1 LRLEQPPVRHGTSYE
16 HRSPYALLTCLTH
29 VRNVLT
35 ATQITSIPSESFAA
49 VPNGCCCRAP
59 SHRSAK
65 EIAVTTEI
73 RLSRRSLLGLTAATA
88 TGLALSGCGGNDEQ
102 AGSGKKIRWW
112 HIANTDPM
120 LSAWADMARRF
131 QADHPGV
138 TFEITPLEN
147 EAFKTK
153 LTTVVQAGDPPDIF
167 HTWGGGVLRQQA
179 DAGMVK
185 DLTAD
190 VGGWRDT
197 LLPTAL
203 DAYTQDGRTYA
214 SPVDT
219 GMVGFWY
226 NRELFE
232 RAGVS
237 APPDTW
243 AGLLETVRKLKAA
256 GITPIALAGKEKW
269 PGHYYWAY
277 LAMRVGGLDA
287 LGQAAAAKNFEQ
299 PDFVTAGDR
308 LAELV
313 ALQPFQTGFLAAG
326 YSTADGQ
333 AATMGNGR
341 AAMELMGQ
349 WAPVVQRDN
358 SAGKKGLGDK
368 LGFFAFPAVD
378 GGKGKITDAFGGGGG
393 FALCKDA
400 PPEAVEF
407 LKFIAQPDNARIE
420 AKTAGVL
427 PVVKAAQDAVTDPS
441 LKLAADTLS
450 RSTGFQLYLDQA
462 YAPAVGAQLNDSVAE
477 LLAGRTSPAQVVR
490 AITAAAKQG

>member
-1 LRLEQPPVRHGTSYE
+1 MPTIRWSRRAFLSLAGAGAAG
-16 HRSPYALLTCLTH
+16 ALL
-29 VRNVLT
+29 
-35 ATQITSIPSESFAA
+35 
-49 VPNGCCCRAP
+49 G
-59 SHRSAK
+59 
-65 EIAVTTEI
+65 
-73 RLSRRSLLGLTAATA
+73 
-88 TGLALSGCGGNDEQ
+88 GCGDDDGG
-102 AGSGKKIRWW
+102 GSGSSKKIRWW

-120 LSAWADMARRF
+120 LSEWAAMAQRF
-131 QADHPGV
+131 QAANPGV

-153 LTTVVQAGDPPDIF
+153 LTTNIQAGDPPDIF
-167 HTWGGGVLRQQA
+167 HTWGGGVLAQQA
-179 DAGMVK
+179 EAGMVK
-185 DLTAD
+185 DLTAE
-190 VGGWRDT
+190 VGARRDA
-197 LLPTAL
+197 LIPTSL
-203 DAYTQDGRTYA
+203 DAYTIGGKIYA

-226 NRELFE
+226 NKELFE

-237 APPDTW
+237 APPATW
-243 AGLLETVRKLKAA
+243 GEFLSAVSKLKST
-256 GITPIALAGKEKW
+256 GTTPIALAGKEKW

-287 LGQAAAAKNFEQ
+287 LRQAAEAKDFTG
-299 PDFVTAGDR
+299 PDFVTAGTR

-333 AATMGNGR
+333 AATMGNGK

-368 LGFFAFPAVD
+368 LGFFPFPAVD
-378 GGKGKITDAFGGGGG
+378 GGKGRITDAFGGGGG
-393 FALCKDA
+393 FAVGKDA
-400 PPEAVEF
+400 PPEAIAF
-407 LKFIAQPDNARIE
+407 LDYIAQPENARIE

-427 PVVKAAQDAVTDPS
+427 PVVKAAQDAVTDPN
-441 LKLAADTLS
+441 LKMVGETLT

-462 YAPAVGAQLNDSVAE
+462 YAPAIGQQVNDSVAE
-477 LLAGRTSPAQVVR
+477 LLGGKSSPEQVVK